1 MALRDEARAPSEPA
15 VDKATDQ
22 GGQLKI
28 VPLVG
33 RAGLRLAGEVDLATR
48 ALFVRELDAQL
59 DGTDDVHLELSD
71 LSFIDV
77 GGGTALATRALALR
91 NGRRLV
97 LHHPPPMLRRILD
110 VLWGEL
116 DAIEVEPK

>member
-1 MALRDEARAPSEPA
+1 MALPDEARPLSELA
-15 VDKATDQ
+15 ADGATDQ
-22 GGQLKI
+22 GGQLKV

-48 ALFVRELDAQL
+48 ALFVREFDAQL
-59 DGTDDVHLELSD
+59 GGTDDVHLELSE

-77 GGGTALATRALALR
+77 GGVTALATRALALA

-110 VLWGEL
+110 VLWGDL
-116 DAIEVEPK
+116 DTIEVEPR